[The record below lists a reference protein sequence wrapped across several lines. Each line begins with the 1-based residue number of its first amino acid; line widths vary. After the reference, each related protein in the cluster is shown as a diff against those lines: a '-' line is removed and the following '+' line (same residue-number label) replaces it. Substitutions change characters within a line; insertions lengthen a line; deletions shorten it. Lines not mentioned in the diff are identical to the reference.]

1 MKKLL
6 SIIALIIA
14 ITTALAFSA
23 SAATVYDEAADGRG
37 KVVETPV
44 GCQDFTVTF
53 KVAMSNPIDEGQD
66 GYTGQFLMIYLSETP
81 EFAADDAKFN
91 LREFRLISRHI
102 QPTADGGSIG
112 IVDFGG
118 KTFKNDGAMTFELT
132 LKNGVLTLTNKD
144 AAASGQFAITFPD
157 GSFAADKP
165 MYLVFDNHGSQG
177 VSVSDLT
184 IVSTDY
190 TAPAEEEEP
199 AVPTGYALV
208 PVIALGA
215 TAAAIIVIGKK
226 KH

>member
-1 MKKLL
+1 MKKFL
-6 SIIALIIA
+6 SIIALVIA
-14 ITTALAFSA
+14 ITTAFAFSA
-23 SAATVYDEAADGRG
+23 SAATLYDEATDGRG

-44 GCQDFTVTF
+44 GYQDFTVTF

-66 GYTGQFLMIYLSETP
+66 GYTSQFLMIYLSETP

-102 QPTADGGSIG
+102 QPTADGQSLG

-144 AAASGQFAITFPD
+144 AAASGLFAITFPD

-177 VSVSDLT
+177 VSVSDFT
-184 IVSTDY
+184 VVATDY
-190 TAPAEEEEP
+190 TAPGDDP
-199 AVPTGYALV
+199 AVQTGYALV
-208 PVIALGA
+208 PVVALGA
-215 TAAAIIVIGKK
+215 VAAAVLVIGKK
-226 KH
+226 KR